1 MFLLGITLLENLL
14 AYLVFCSEVMVVFV
28 TATARVVANNAM
40 ERILPTR
47 VRSDSAM
54 RTDGTGSNPALTLF
68 RDRVFVQLGPGRIVN
83 GTLTTEGSITVSG
96 AVFIVAEF
104 LGKFVVASTNWCWG
118 MKVGVHYSLAD
129 ILAC

>member
-1 MFLLGITLLENLL
+1 MFLLGTTLFENLL
-14 AYLVFCSEVMVVFV
+14 AYLVFFGEVVVVFV

-40 ERILPTR
+40 ECILPTR

-68 RDRVFVQLGPGRIVN
+68 RDRVFVQLGSGGVVN
-83 GTLTTEGSITVSG
+83 GALTTEGSITVGG

-104 LGKFVVASTNWCWG
+104 LG
-118 MKVGVHYSLAD
+118 
-129 ILAC
+129 